1 MEARVGIE
9 RTATSILIHRSLV
22 PPYCVTP
29 SITPATCRNPAT
41 RERSVSA
48 TQQLILRAIPYSIS
62 YIYGDSPDSGATA
75 SPSQSEINVTL
86 EFNLR
91 IRNAIVDQKNSDG
104 NNDARDLHDFRAILN
119 YNFRW

>member
-1 MEARVGIE
+1 LSLGA
-9 RTATSILIHRSLV
+9 SINFQSFGEDRFKLH
-22 PPYCVTP
+22 
-29 SITPATCRNPAT
+29 
-41 RERSVSA
+41 
-48 TQQLILRAIPYSIS
+48 IS

-104 NNDARDLHDFRAILN
+104 NNDARDLHDFRVILN